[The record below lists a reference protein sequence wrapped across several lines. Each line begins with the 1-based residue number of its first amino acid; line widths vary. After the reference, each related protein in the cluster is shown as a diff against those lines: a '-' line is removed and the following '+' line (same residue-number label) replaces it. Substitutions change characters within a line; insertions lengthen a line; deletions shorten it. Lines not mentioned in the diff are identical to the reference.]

1 VSPSKKANNKET
13 KKSRSAQKP
22 NVKTSARSSRV
33 VPGNAQVIK
42 GEVKTPIKASTK
54 KTRSKKATGKEWF
67 DQTQAAPTAQNTV
80 QIQEQPPTVKP
91 ASTLQTNLLRALAL
105 LLVIA
110 ITVYI
115 YSIRERVEEF
125 ERFGYAGI
133 FLIALMANAT
143 VLLPAPGVAIIYAM
157 GAVFNPLW
165 VGLAAGT
172 GGAFGELSGYLAGF
186 SGQAVVEK
194 TNVYERFQPYVEK
207 YGGWAILVLS
217 AIPNP
222 FFDIAGIAA
231 GIAKMPLKTFLV
243 FTWVGQIIKMTLFA
257 VAGHY
262 SLGWIETLMK

>member
-1 VSPSKKANNKET
+1 VSPSKKANKKEAVNKT
-13 KKSRSAQKP
+13 KSAQRAEVESP
-22 NVKTSARSSRV
+22 ARSSRV
-33 VPGNAQVIK
+33 PKGTRVKAEENVRVQGPSARAKRSVRKAASQPAPVDQVEAAVPVSI
-42 GEVKTPIKASTK
+42 PIQSEKPKAS
-54 KTRSKKATGKEWF
+54 
-67 DQTQAAPTAQNTV
+67 
-80 QIQEQPPTVKP
+80 
-91 ASTLQTNLLRALAL
+91 LQTNLLRALAL
-105 LLVIA
+105 LAVIG

-115 YSIRERVEEF
+115 YSIRDRVEEF
-125 ERFGYAGI
+125 EQFGYAGI

-157 GAVFNPLW
+157 GAMFNPLW

-172 GGAFGELSGYLAGF
+172 GGALGELSGYLAGF

-194 TNVYERFQPYVEK
+194 TNIYNRFHPWVEK

-231 GIAKMPLKTFLV
+231 GIAKMPLRTFLI

-262 SLGWIETLMK
+262 SLGWIESLMQ